1 MTKNFINRSNNMIN
15 LTDCQKI
22 AIKKAITWYFDQN
35 KKPYFILAGLAGTG
49 KSTVASTAVKMM
61 GLSNYQVLYV
71 TPTGKAASVLR
82 SKGCVANTIHSMF
95 YRVVQGENGKIFFS
109 RKPTIPN
116 TIKLIVIDEVSMVN
130 KKIMEDIMKYGIPML
145 CLGDPGQL
153 PAMFYPNTYLYD
165 EQDVFLNQIMR
176 QQGESSILKLANMAR
191 IGEEIPF
198 GKYGS
203 DGNVI
208 HMKDIHDYEKYDVV
222 LTWTNSTRKEINK
235 LIRNKLGYNSV
246 YPIAGEKII
255 CLKNS
260 YMYEMDCGDEMILS
274 PVNGM
279 GLTAL
284 SDHRES
290 TNGQKNDYFMLKF
303 SPDFIKDR
311 HWECPISRI
320 PFEAYLDMRDYEDEI
335 INIPQFQV
343 VLDFGYAVTVN
354 KSQGSEYGDVLLI
367 DEFRGSDK
375 DYAKFLYTGI
385 TRAKKSI
392 TIARF

>member
-1 MTKNFINRSNNMIN
+1 MIN
-15 LTDCQKI
+15 LTDCQKE

-35 KKPYFILAGLAGTG
+35 KKTYFILAGLAGTG
-49 KSTVASTAVKMM
+49 KSTVASTAVRMM

-95 YRVVQGENGKIFFS
+95 YRVIQGENGKIFFS

-130 KKIMEDIMKYGIPML
+130 KKIMDDIIEYGIPML

-153 PAMFYPNTYLYD
+153 PAMFYANAYLYE
-165 EQDVFLNQIMR
+165 EQDVFLDQIMR
-176 QQGESSILKLANMAR
+176 QQGESPILTLANMAR
-191 IGEEIPF
+191 KGEDIPF
-198 GKYGS
+198 GNYGS
-203 DGNVI
+203 GCKVVHI
-208 HMKDIHDYEKYDVV
+208 KDIHDYEKYDIV

-235 LIRNKLGYNSV
+235 LIRNKLNFNTV
-246 YPIAGEKII
+246 YPMSGEKII

-279 GLTAL
+279 GLKAL
-284 SDHRES
+284 SDARES
-290 TNGQKNDYFMLKF
+290 TNGRKNDYFMLKF
-303 SPDFIKDR
+303 SPDFINDKY
-311 HWECPISRI
+311 WECPVSRI
-320 PFEAYLDMRDYEDEI
+320 PFEAYNDMRDYESEI
-335 INIPQFQV
+335 INIPQFQT

-392 TIARF
+392 TIARV

>member
-1 MTKNFINRSNNMIN
+1 MIN
-15 LTDCQKI
+15 LTDCQKE

-35 KKPYFILAGLAGTG
+35 KKTYFILAGLAGTG
-49 KSTVASTAVKMM
+49 KSTVASTAVRMR

-71 TPTGKAASVLR
+71 TPTVKAASVLR
-82 SKGCVANTIHSMF
+82 SKGYVANTIHSMF
-95 YRVVQGENGKIFFS
+95 YRVIQGENGKIFFS

-130 KKIMEDIMKYGIPML
+130 KKIMDDIIEYGIPML

-153 PAMFYPNTYLYD
+153 PAMFYPNTYLYE
-165 EQDVFLNQIMR
+165 EQDVFLDQIMR
-176 QQGESSILKLANMAR
+176 QQGESPILTLANMAR
-191 IGEEIPF
+191 KGEYIPF
-198 GKYGS
+198 GNYGS
-203 DGNVI
+203 GCKVVHI
-208 HMKDIHDYEKYDVV
+208 KDIHDYEKYDIV

-235 LIRNKLGYNSV
+235 LIRNKLNFNTV
-246 YPIAGEKII
+246 YPMSGEKII

-279 GLTAL
+279 GLKAL
-284 SDHRES
+284 SDARES
-290 TNGQKNDYFMLKF
+290 TNGRKNDYFMLKF
-303 SPDFIKDR
+303 SPDFINDKY
-311 HWECPISRI
+311 WECPVSRI
-320 PFEAYLDMRDYEDEI
+320 PFEAYNDMRDYESEI
-335 INIPQFQV
+335 INIPQFQT

-392 TIARF
+392 TIARV